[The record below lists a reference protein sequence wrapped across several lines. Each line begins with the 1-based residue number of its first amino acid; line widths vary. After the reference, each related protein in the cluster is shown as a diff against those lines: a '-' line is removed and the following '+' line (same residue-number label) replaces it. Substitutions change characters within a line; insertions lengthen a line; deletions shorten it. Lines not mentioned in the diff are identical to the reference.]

1 MRRSVGTTRRY
12 CATIGTLVL
21 VLLAFVGGRAVA
33 GGAAEPEEFPEAGG
47 DRVTVSIAI
56 EGMNGVLTAAA
67 IEGALS
73 EVDGVVATEV
83 SYEARRATLL
93 VDESAV
99 EPSDLVAL
107 ILSLGDFA
115 VRLLPEHTRTTTIRV
130 PGLATREIGNH
141 VNRVLQT
148 VPGIVGG
155 TIRSQYMAVD
165 YDERITDP
173 EDIAEALVVHADLDA
188 SDIAIPA
195 TDAPAPEESAQTVIR
210 VEDMH
215 SYAAATRV
223 AQAVALPGI
232 ADGEFDL
239 EAGTITCIYR
249 IGELTTPEI
258 LEAVS
263 VASAGDTTVVT
274 VDKAGKPVG
283 LNTYGWFVMAV
294 STIGLL
300 IVLGVF
306 VFIRRRRR

>member
-1 MRRSVGTTRRY
+1 MRHTERNTRPRSAAIFVSVL
-12 CATIGTLVL
+12 LVL
-21 VLLAFVGGRAVA
+21 IVDSAAA
-33 GGAAEPEEFPEAGG
+33 GGGAESEEFPEPSG
-47 DRVTVSIAI
+47 DRITVSIAI

-73 EVDGVVATEV
+73 EIEGVVAAEV

-99 EPSDLVAL
+99 ETSDLVAL

-130 PGLATREIGNH
+130 PGLATREMGNH

-165 YDERITDP
+165 YDERITEP
-173 EDIAEALVVHADLDA
+173 EEIAEALAVHADLDA

-195 TDAPAPEESAQTVIR
+195 TDAPAPDESAQTVIR
-210 VEDMH
+210 VEAMS
-215 SYAAATRV
+215 SYAAAVRI
-223 AQAVALPGI
+223 AQGVALPGI

-239 EAGTITCIYR
+239 EEGTITCIYR
-249 IGELTTPEI
+249 IGELTAPEI
-258 LEAVS
+258 LDAVTL
-263 VASAGDTTVVT
+263 ASAGETEVVT

-294 STIGLL
+294 STLGLL
-300 IVLGVF
+300 VVLGVF
-306 VFIRRRRR
+306 ALIRRRRR